1 MIKDYKDYNLVLEAI
16 SKFQKEILKNKKQ
29 LIELDKKEK
38 SLNLDNYKVVLERTI
53 IEYEKE
59 IEELNKLI
67 IEYERTN

>member
-1 MIKDYKDYNLVLEAI
+1 MIKDYKDYKLVLEAI

-38 SLNLDNYKVVLERTI
+38 SLNLNNYKVVLERTI